1 MRFILYNMYSVES
14 SAPIRLAVGMSPA
27 RRAGASAT
35 FHHRM
40 QFTVVRFGTS
50 VVEVLMFAEHK
61 PVDQLGSQRE
71 NGFSAARI
79 SLRRS
84 F

>member
-1 MRFILYNMYSVES
+1 MRFILYNMYSVEL
-14 SAPIRLAVGMSPA
+14 SASIGLAGGRVASPA
-27 RRAGASAT
+27 RDASTA

-40 QFTVVRFGTS
+40 QFTVVCFGTS
-50 VVEVLMFAEHK
+50 IVEVLIFADHK

-71 NGFSAARI
+71 NSFSAARI

>member
-14 SAPIRLAVGMSPA
+14 SASIGLAAAPA
-27 RRAGASAT
+27 EHAGAWTT